1 VREEVWKLTGQQRSA
16 EVESARQAVGAER
29 ALVLEEFNDT
39 GRELPV
45 TTLVA
50 PIEEQVRRTPDA
62 TALVFGSETLTY
74 AEFNARA
81 NRLAHHL
88 AALGVTP
95 GTPVAVA
102 VPRSLDL
109 LVTLVAVVKAGGAYL
124 PLDPDYPADRLAY
137 MLEHTGPAC
146 VVADTAGRVPVP
158 DGIPVV
164 ALDDTTL
171 DGLPDT
177 DPTPAVTPAHPAYII
192 FTSGSTGRPK
202 GVVVPHSA
210 IDNRLRW
217 MQAEYPLT
225 AADRVLQKTPSG
237 FDVSV
242 WEFFWA
248 LREGAAI
255 VVAEPGGHKDPA
267 YLARTIREQSVT
279 TCHFVPSML
288 QVFLAGPEA
297 SGRTGLRQVFCSGE
311 ALPREAVREFGR
323 LLPGV
328 ELHNLYGP
336 TEAAVDVTYH
346 PCDTAADGPVP
357 IGKPVWN
364 TRLYVLDAG
373 LRPVAV
379 GEPGELYLAGVQLAS
394 AYLGRPEITADR
406 FLPDPY
412 GPAGTR
418 MYRTGD
424 LARWTADGE
433 VEYLGRTDHQV
444 KLRGLRIELGEI
456 ESVLLAHPAVRQA
469 AVVAHEGRQLV
480 AYLVADAGPVDGA
493 PGAGVT
499 ADELK
504 ALAAGRLPDFMVPAS
519 FMFLDTLPLSPNGKL
534 DRKALPEPVFTGGE
548 YREPEG
554 ERERILAEVYAQ
566 VLGLGR
572 VGADDDFLALGGD
585 SLRSVKVV
593 AEARARGLEITQ
605 RQLLTHRTVAR
616 LAPHAGT
623 PAETYDDVSGPLVQL
638 GDEDLAAFGGR
649 HPNLS
654 DVWPLT
660 PMQSGMLF
668 ESMLSDSGYDAYR
681 MQTVFTF
688 SGRVDPARMRE
699 AGQGLL
705 DRHPALRAAFA
716 PDTQGDLVQLVVD
729 GVQLPWQELDLRT
742 LVPEERE
749 EAFERFLADDQAVP
763 FDLATPP
770 LVRMTLIR
778 LGAEQAALVLTLHHA
793 LLDGWSEP
801 LLARDL
807 LRLYASHGHQA
818 PLPPVR
824 GFRDHLAWLAR
835 QDQGE
840 AAAAWTAEL
849 DGVDRPTLLAGTAV
863 ARDEAS
869 GSEVGTAAVPLTDE
883 EAALLG
889 RRAGELGV
897 TLNTLVQGAWA
908 VVLGRLTGRADV
920 VFGATVSGRPP
931 GLPGVESMVGLFINT
946 LPVRVRYA
954 PEDGLGTVLTGLQE
968 RQTGLLDHHH
978 QSLSGLYEATGLGAL
993 FDTLLVY
1000 QAFPADESALAEA
1013 AAAARLTL
1021 DGTRSLG
1028 GSNYP
1033 LTLIA
1038 DTEPRLRL
1046 TFQYQRGVLDQATAD
1061 RIAGG
1066 LHTVLR
1072 TLAADPA
1079 HPVGAL
1085 DLGEPLATATETA
1098 ADTATGGKAD
1108 PAADGATAS
1117 TADSAT
1123 AATADSAPLPPAQQ
1137 ALRDLFADVLGT
1149 EPERIGVHDN
1159 FFNLGVTSLLAT
1171 RIKSRIRKQLGT
1183 EVSIKTIF
1191 SSPTLAQLADH
1202 IAAAP
1207 AAAGSAGSPASSPSR
1222 PRLRRMNKE

>member
-1 VREEVWKLTGQQRSA
+1 MTGQQRSP
-16 EVESARQAVGAER
+16 EVESARRAVGAER

-50 PIEEQVRRTPDA
+50 PFEEQVRRTPDA
-62 TALVFGSETLTY
+62 TALVFGTETLTY

-88 AALGVTP
+88 AALGVRP

-102 VPRSLDL
+102 VPRSLEL

-158 DGIPVV
+158 AGIPVV
-164 ALDDTTL
+164 ALDEGGTAL
-171 DGLPDT
+171 DGRPVT
-177 DPTPAVTPAHPAYII
+177 DPAPPVTPGHPAYII

-225 AADRVLQKTPSG
+225 AGDRVLQKTPSG

-255 VVAEPGGHKDPA
+255 VIAEPGGHQDPA

-288 QVFLAGPEA
+288 QVFLAEPEA
-297 SGRTGLRQVFCSGE
+297 AGGTGLHQVFCSGE

-346 PCDTAADGPVP
+346 PCDTGADGPVP

-379 GEPGELYLAGVQLAS
+379 GESGELYLAGAQLAS

-406 FLPDPY
+406 FLADPY
-412 GPAGTR
+412 GPAGER

-433 VEYLGRTDHQV
+433 VEYLGRTDHQI

-480 AYLVADAGPVDGA
+480 AYLVADGGGATGPRT
-493 PGAGVT
+493 PGAEGVT
-499 ADELK
+499 ADELR
-504 ALAAGRLPDFMVPAS
+504 ALAAERLPEFMVPAALV
-519 FMFLDTLPLSPNGKL
+519 FLDALPLSPNGKL
-534 DRKALPEPVFTGGE
+534 DRKALPEPVFDGGE

-554 ERERILAEVYAQ
+554 ERERILAEVYAE
-566 VLGLGR
+566 VLGLDR
-572 VGADDDFLALGGD
+572 VGADDDFLTIGGD
-585 SLRSVKVV
+585 SLRSVRVV
-593 AEARARGLEITQ
+593 ALARTRGLEITQ
-605 RQLLTHRTVAR
+605 RQVLTHRTVAR

-623 PAETYDDVSGPLVQL
+623 PTETYGDVSGPLVSL
-638 GDEDLAAFGGR
+638 GDEDLAAFRER

-681 MQTVFTF
+681 MQSVFTF
-688 SGRVDPARMRE
+688 SGRVDPGRMRA
-699 AGQGLL
+699 AGQALL
-705 DRHPALRAAFA
+705 DRHSALRAAFA
-716 PDTQGDLVQLVVD
+716 PDTSGDLVQLVVD
-729 GVQLPWQELDLRT
+729 GVELPWRELDLRT
-742 LVPEERE
+742 LLPEERE
-749 EAFERFLADDQAVP
+749 AAFERFLAGDQTEP

-770 LVRMTLIR
+770 LLRMTLVR
-778 LGAEQAALVLTLHHA
+778 LGAERAALVLTLHHA

-801 LLARDL
+801 VLAQDL
-807 LRLYASHGHQA
+807 LRLYATGGDPAS
-818 PLPPVR
+818 LPPVR

-835 QDQGE
+835 QDERGAAE
-840 AAAAWTAEL
+840 AWAAEL
-849 DGVDRPTLLAGTAV
+849 AGVDGPTLLGGTAV
-863 ARDEAS
+863 ARDEVS
-869 GSEVGTAAVPLTDE
+869 GSEAGTADVPLTDE
-883 EAALLG
+883 EAERLV
-889 RRAGELGV
+889 RRAAELGV

-908 VVLGRLTGRADV
+908 VVLGRLTGRDDV
-920 VFGATVSGRPP
+920 LFGATVSGRPP

-946 LPVRVRYA
+946 LPVRVRYG
-954 PEDGLGTVLTGLQE
+954 PEDGLGALLTGLQE
-968 RQTGLLDHHH
+968 RQTELLDHHH
-978 QSLSGLYEATGLGAL
+978 QPLSGLYEATGLGAL

-1000 QAFPADESALAEA
+1000 QAFPVDESGLAEA
-1013 AAAARLTL
+1013 SADARLTL
-1021 DGTRSLG
+1021 AGTRSLG

-1038 DTEPRLRL
+1038 ETGPRLRL
-1046 TFQYQRGVLDQATAD
+1046 TFQYRRGVLDEDTAD
-1061 RIAGG
+1061 RVATG
-1066 LHTVLR
+1066 LRTVL
-1072 TLAADPA
+1072 LALAVDPER
-1079 HPVGAL
+1079 PVGTL
-1085 DLGEPLATATETA
+1085 DLGAPVVAAAET
-1098 ADTATGGKAD
+1098 TVPR
-1108 PAADGATAS
+1108 PAPPTVDGA
-1117 TADSAT
+1117 
-1123 AATADSAPLPPAQQ
+1123 PLTTGQQ
-1137 ALRDLFADVLGT
+1137 ALCALFGDVLGV
-1149 EPERIGVHDN
+1149 EPDRIGVHDN

-1171 RIKSRIRKQLGT
+1171 RLKSRIRKQLGA

-1191 SSPTLAQLADH
+1191 SSPTVAQLADH

-1207 AAAGSAGSPASSPSR
+1207 ASPGSAGSPASSPSR

>member
-1 VREEVWKLTGQQRSA
+1 MTGQQRSP
-16 EVESARQAVGAER
+16 EVESARRTVGAER

-45 TTLVA
+45 TALVA
-50 PIEEQVRRTPDA
+50 PFEEQVRRTPDA
-62 TALVFGSETLTY
+62 TALVFGTETLTY

-88 AALGVTP
+88 AALGVRP

-102 VPRSLDL
+102 VPRSLEL

-158 DGIPVV
+158 EGITVV
-164 ALDDTTL
+164 ALDE
-171 DGLPDT
+171 DGPAVDGRPAT
-177 DPTPAVTPAHPAYII
+177 DPAPPVTPGHPAYII

-225 AADRVLQKTPSG
+225 AGDRVLQKTPSG

-255 VVAEPGGHKDPA
+255 VIAEPGGHKDPA

-288 QVFLAGPEA
+288 QVFLAEPEA
-297 SGRTGLRQVFCSGE
+297 AGCTGLRQVFCSGE

-346 PCDTAADGPVP
+346 PCDTGADGPVP

-373 LRPVAV
+373 LRPCGV
-379 GEPGELYLAGVQLAS
+379 GESGELYLAGAQLAS

-406 FLPDPY
+406 FLADPY
-412 GPAGTR
+412 GPAGER

-433 VEYLGRTDHQV
+433 VEYLGRTDHQI

-480 AYLVADAGPVDGA
+480 AYLVADGGPAVEPRA
-493 PGAGVT
+493 PGAEGVT
-499 ADELK
+499 ADGLK
-504 ALAAGRLPDFMVPAS
+504 ALAAERLPEFMVPAA
-519 FMFLDTLPLSPNGKL
+519 FVFLDALPLSPNGKL
-534 DRKALPEPVFTGGE
+534 DRKALPAPVFDGGE

-554 ERERILAEVYAQ
+554 ERERILAEVYAE
-566 VLGLGR
+566 VLGLDR
-572 VGADDDFLALGGD
+572 VGADDDFLTIGGD
-585 SLRSVKVV
+585 SLRSVRVV
-593 AEARARGLEITQ
+593 ALARTRGLEITQ

-623 PAETYDDVSGPLVQL
+623 PTETYGDVSGPLVSL
-638 GDEDLAAFGGR
+638 GDEDLAAFRER

-681 MQTVFTF
+681 MQSVFTF
-688 SGRVDPARMRE
+688 AGRVDPGRMRA
-699 AGQGLL
+699 AGQALL
-705 DRHPALRAAFA
+705 DRHSALRAAFA
-716 PDTQGDLVQLVVD
+716 PDTSGDLVQLVVD
-729 GVQLPWQELDLRT
+729 GVELPWRELDFRT

-749 EAFERFLADDQAVP
+749 AAFERFLAGDQTEP

-770 LVRMTLIR
+770 LLRMTLVR
-778 LGAEQAALVLTLHHA
+778 LGAERAALVLTLHHA

-801 LLARDL
+801 VLAQDL
-807 LRLYASHGHQA
+807 LRLYATGGDPASV
-818 PLPPVR
+818 PPVR

-835 QDQGE
+835 RDERSAAE
-840 AAAAWTAEL
+840 AWAAEL
-849 DGVDRPTLLAGTAV
+849 AGVDRPTLLGGTAV
-863 ARDEAS
+863 ARDEVS
-869 GSEVGTAAVPLTDE
+869 GSEAGTTDVPLTDE
-883 EAALLG
+883 EAERLV
-889 RRAGELGV
+889 RRAAELGV

-908 VVLGRLTGRADV
+908 VVLGRLTGRDDV
-920 VFGATVSGRPP
+920 LFGATVSGRPP

-946 LPVRVRYA
+946 LPVRVRYN
-954 PEDGLGTVLTGLQE
+954 PEDGLGALLTGLQE
-968 RQTGLLDHHH
+968 RQTELLDHHH
-978 QSLSGLYEATGLGAL
+978 QPLSGLYEATGLGVL

-1000 QAFPADESALAEA
+1000 QAFPVDESGLAEA
-1013 AAAARLTL
+1013 SADARLTL
-1021 DGTRSLG
+1021 AGTRSLG

-1038 DTEPRLRL
+1038 ETDPRLRL
-1046 TFQYQRGVLDQATAD
+1046 TFQYRRGVFDEDTAD
-1061 RIAGG
+1061 RVATG
-1066 LHTVLR
+1066 LRTVL
-1072 TLAADPA
+1072 LALAVDPER
-1079 HPVGAL
+1079 PVGTL
-1085 DLGEPLATATETA
+1085 DLGAPVVAAAETTVPHPA
-1098 ADTATGGKAD
+1098 VPTG
-1108 PAADGATAS
+1108 DGA
-1117 TADSAT
+1117 
-1123 AATADSAPLPPAQQ
+1123 PPTTGQQ
-1137 ALRDLFADVLGT
+1137 ALCALFGDVLGV
-1149 EPERIGVHDN
+1149 EPDRIGVHDN

-1171 RIKSRIRKQLGT
+1171 RLKSRIRKQLGA

-1191 SSPTLAQLADH
+1191 SSPTVAQLADH

-1207 AAAGSAGSPASSPSR
+1207 ASPAAPGSAGSPASSPSR

>member
-1 VREEVWKLTGQQRSA
+1 MTGEQDA
-16 EVESARQAVGAER
+16 GAAR

-62 TALVFGSETLTY
+62 TALVFGGETLTY
-74 AEFNARA
+74 AEFDARA
-81 NRLAHHL
+81 DRLARHL
-88 AALGVTP
+88 VGLGVRP
-95 GTPVAVA
+95 GSTVAVA
-102 VPRSLDL
+102 VPRSLEL
-109 LVTLVAVVKAGGAYL
+109 LFTLVAVLKAGGAYL

-137 MLEHTGPAC
+137 MLDHTGPAC

-158 DGIPVV
+158 EGIPVV
-164 ALDDTTL
+164 VLDEAS
-171 DGLPDT
+171 LPET
-177 DPTPAVTPAHPAYII
+177 AATPLPQVTPDHPAYII

-217 MQAEYPLT
+217 MQAEYELT

-267 YLARTIREQSVT
+267 YLARTIRELGVT

-288 QVFLAGPEA
+288 QVFLAEPKA
-297 SGRTGLRQVFCSGE
+297 ATCTGLRQVFCSGE

-346 PCDTAADGPVP
+346 PCDTGADGPVP

-373 LRPVAV
+373 LRPCGV

-406 FLPDPY
+406 FLADPY

-480 AYLVADAGPVDGA
+480 AYLVAD
-493 PGAGVT
+493 GAG
-499 ADELK
+499 ADELR
-504 ALAAGRLPDFMVPAS
+504 ALAAGRLPEFMVPAA
-519 FMFLDTLPLSPNGKL
+519 FMFLDALPLSPNGKL

-548 YREPEG
+548 YRAPRTPE
-554 ERERILAEVYAQ
+554 EEILAEVYAE
-566 VLGLGR
+566 VLGLER
-572 VGADDDFLALGGD
+572 VGADDDFLAIGGD

-593 AEARARGLEITQ
+593 ARARARGLEITQ
-605 RQLLTHRTVAR
+605 RQVLTYRTVAR

-623 PAETYDDVSGPLVQL
+623 PTEAYEDVVGPLVSL
-638 GDEDLAAFGGR
+638 RDEDLAAFR
-649 HPNLS
+649 ERYPNLS

-681 MQTVFTF
+681 MQSVFTL
-688 SGRVDPARMRE
+688 SGRVDPERMRA
-699 AGQGLL
+699 AGQALL
-705 DRHPALRAAFA
+705 ERHPALRAAFA
-716 PDTQGDLVQLVVD
+716 SDADGDLVQLVMD
-729 GVQLPWQELDLRT
+729 GVELPWQERDFRT
-742 LVPEERE
+742 LVPEERDA
-749 EAFERFLADDQAVP
+749 AFERFLAEDQAVP
-763 FDLATPP
+763 FDLASPP
-770 LVRMTLIR
+770 LLRMTLVR
-778 LGAEQAALVLTLHHA
+778 LGAEQAAVVLTLHHA

-801 LLARDL
+801 VLAQDL
-807 LRLYASHGHQA
+807 LRLYGSHGDPA
-818 PLPPVR
+818 PLPPAR

-835 QDQGE
+835 QDRE
-840 AAAAWTAEL
+840 SAARAWAAEL

-869 GSEVGTAAVPLTDE
+869 GSDVGTVAVPL
-883 EAALLG
+883 AAEDAERLV

-908 VVLGRLTGRADV
+908 VALGALTGRDDV
-920 VFGATVSGRPP
+920 LFGATVSGRPP

-946 LPVRVRYA
+946 LPVRVRHT
-954 PEDGLGTVLTGLQE
+954 PEDALGTLLTALQE
-968 RQTGLLDHHH
+968 RQTELLDHHH
-978 QSLSGLYEATGLGAL
+978 QPLSGLYEATDLGAL

-1000 QAFPADESALAEA
+1000 QAFPVDDSGLAEA
-1013 AAAARLTL
+1013 CAAARLTL

-1038 DTEPRLRL
+1038 ETEPRLRL
-1046 TFQYQRGVLDQATAD
+1046 TFQYQRGVFEQDTAERVATAV
-1061 RIAGG
+1061 
-1066 LHTVLR
+1066 HTVLR
-1072 TLAADPA
+1072 ALAADPEQ
-1079 HPVGAL
+1079 PVGAL
-1085 DLGEPLATATETA
+1085 DLGGPITAVAEQVEQTA
-1098 ADTATGGKAD
+1098 
-1108 PAADGATAS
+1108 PE
-1117 TADSAT
+1117 
-1123 AATADSAPLPPAQQ
+1123 AATPETPLTPHQQ
-1137 ALRDLFADVLGT
+1137 ALCDLLTDLLGADRVD
-1149 EPERIGVHDN
+1149 RVGVHDN

-1171 RIKSRIRKQLGT
+1171 RLKSRIRTRLGA

-1191 SSPTLAQLADH
+1191 SSPTVAQLADH
-1202 IAAAP
+1202 IAGGA
-1207 AAAGSAGSPASSPSR
+1207 SATTTSSPSR